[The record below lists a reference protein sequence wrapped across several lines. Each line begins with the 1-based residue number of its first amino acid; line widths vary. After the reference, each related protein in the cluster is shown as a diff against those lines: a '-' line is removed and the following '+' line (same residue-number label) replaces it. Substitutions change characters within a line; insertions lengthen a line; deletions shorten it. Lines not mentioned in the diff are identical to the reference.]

1 MNHMLPIL
9 LIIALICSSSFI
21 AIYGLY
27 FLLVVKTSK
36 KKEYLWLIQN
46 AFEKHLYS
54 QQLPNVSIL
63 VPAYNE
69 GEVISRKLRNIAA
82 FDYPREKIELILID
96 DCSTDKTFEIAKRT
110 FGELNCPGKIIKN
123 YKRMGV
129 NACYNKGVA
138 ESKGDLILMTDADV
152 MIEHDALMKG
162 VKIFSNLKNLGG
174 ITGKMVPVSNDLTAA
189 VLIESSYRSFFDS
202 MSMAESAIYSTFP
215 GYTCFTLLKKSA
227 FSPLPLQ
234 YGSSDGNISLATIR
248 RGLKFLY
255 VPSIL
260 FYEPI
265 AVKVTEQRRQKIRR
279 AARLMQSALANK
291 DMLFKDDYKSFGK
304 IIFPLRLA
312 MMMICPILFFVGLTA
327 MLLGAVYLSITFALF
342 LLFLFSFFTFLG
354 ARIKVHKLNVVSSF
368 VVHQFYLLMALF
380 LSQKRVA
387 VWRPAERSEMTVER
401 AENIA

>member
-1 MNHMLPIL
+1 
-9 LIIALICSSSFI
+9 
-21 AIYGLY
+21 
-27 FLLVVKTSK
+27 LLVVKTSK

-46 AFEKHLYS
+46 AFEKQLYS

-69 GEVISRKLRNIAA
+69 AEVISRKLQNIAA
-82 FDYPREKIELILID
+82 LDYPREKIELILID
-96 DCSTDKTFEIAKRT
+96 DCSTDKTFDIAERA
-110 FGELNCPGKIIKN
+110 FGGLNYPGKIIKN
-123 YKRMGV
+123 CKRMGV

-162 VKIFSNLKNLGG
+162 VKIFNNLKNLGG
-174 ITGKMVPVSNDLTAA
+174 ITGKMVPVSNNLTAA
-189 VLIESSYRSFFDS
+189 VLIENAYRSFFDS

-291 DMLFKDDYKSFGK
+291 DMLFKDDYKLFGK
-304 IIFPLRLA
+304 IIFPLRFA
-312 MMMICPILFFVGLTA
+312 MMMICPILFFVGFTA
-327 MLLGAVYLSITFALF
+327 MLLGAVYLSMTFALF
-342 LLFLFSFFTFLG
+342 LLFLFPFFTFLG

-368 VVHQFYLLMALF
+368 IVHQFYLLMALF

-401 AENIA
+401 AENIS